1 MTKAAN
7 CQACGQEYFDFQLT
21 KVKIASFSH
30 ILNICEACFNCDPVS
45 DYKVAYLGSLMDP
58 RVKYQEAARILQ
70 KMAQQQAL
78 DADISGPQVRI
89 EPQEGLIDEAVK
101 RLKQMNPNYFAG
113 VSKIVSGPQAHYGH
127 VSSDE
132 VSVIHVNYP
141 RIKAE
146 VTQKMNGAD
155 QKDIDEEIIGQIQ
168 STIAHERGHV
178 KDFNPET
185 NQFPGGEGAA
195 NVEEEKINQ
204 QIK

>member
-113 VSKIVSGPQAHYGH
+113 VSK
-127 VSSDE
+127 